1 MLWQSSNVLSWTF
14 ISRRDEVFTY
24 WSWDLWWLFLWNQFK
39 LWWYRLGRW
48 IFISNKID
56 QNNSRHFSCL
66 ICCVLTVKKGFCWIR
81 LEWVGRVTTLRFG
94 RLVWYWNDL
103 HEALLWWRLNY
114 NKWDDM
120 ILLTY
125 TGSKLSYHNVILL
138 TNSKLELSARSMAIS
153 RQEVKRYKYF

>member
-1 MLWQSSNVLSWTF
+1 MLLQSSNVLSWTF

-66 ICCVLTVKKGFCWIR
+66 ICCVLTVKKGFCGIR
-81 LEWVGRVTTLRFG
+81 LEWVGRVRTLIFA

-103 HEALLWWRLNY
+103 HEPATMMRIKLQQMGWYDTFN
-114 NKWDDM
+114 
-120 ILLTY
+120 ILRVNLSAYHIIT
-125 TGSKLSYHNVILL
+125 TISKI
-138 TNSKLELSARSMAIS
+138 KLSAR
-153 RQEVKRYKYF
+153 